1 MFFLLCTMLSRNQ
14 LEEVFS
20 LARDVVPNMPV
31 TYQHFMGYERLA
43 VLPILKEPLQSTL
56 HSILQ
61 QNCPKGTQCF
71 YKDCPGILDS
81 SGACSESC
89 SSSGENAIIDIIT
102 CKTCDSFCFPCP
114 TCWSVIF
121 DKQLHM
127 YLS

>member
-1 MFFLLCTMLSRNQ
+1 MLSRIQ
-14 LEEVFS
+14 LEDVFS
-20 LARDVVPNMPV
+20 LADDLVLNMPV
-31 TYQHFMGYERLA
+31 TYQHLMGYERLA
-43 VLPILKEPLQSTL
+43 VLPLLKEPIQSTL

-61 QNCPKGTQCF
+61 QKVVPGTKCF
-71 YKDCPGILDS
+71 YKDCDGILDAT
-81 SGACSESC
+81 GTCSESC

-121 DKQLHM
+121 NKQLRM